1 MRPEILQKRDELIN
15 HFGTIEKYQL
25 NLFNSKYAGK
35 TPESDF
41 CTCDEFGN
49 IEVDQLKL
57 LMYIESETSINN
69 ITMQE
74 LIERDQ
80 KTNEIII
87 QLFYNE
93 IFNL

>member
-1 MRPEILQKRDELIN
+1 MRPEILQKRDELIR

-35 TPESDF
+35 ATESDF

-49 IEVDQLKL
+49 IEVDQSKL

-80 KTNEIII
+80 KTNEIRIE
-87 QLFYNE
+87 LFYNE